1 MTTAQQFGYAL
12 PAGTDLIKYGDDA
25 ITQNANKSA
34 ELFTRAFGGDFT
46 PQPIPVGAD
55 LNTLGDGFWYARTA
69 SQSASVLNK
78 PAGQVDTPFEVFI
91 RTSNEGSFKYQLQEF
106 SGYSGARAGYWKRNT
121 SNATGTAYL
130 PWARLDNELV
140 SSTGLAGIANMLR
153 VQEFKDAMGPIK
165 TNGRAAVALRW
176 DHGLANFNAS
186 IRPLLEARNFKYA
199 LALSSRNFNAGEN
212 AGVTA
217 AMVNGWTLAEVWN
230 HGANSH
236 QDESSIA
243 GLTDQIVTGLT
254 ELQAAL
260 PAKKIWGYMVPGT
273 GGTGQGGFGGG
284 ANPEAFYKTLAGD
297 LILTNHA
304 VSSGSFPGTAR
315 RPLDG
320 EVRQGMAHFTMEAQ
334 TVARIK
340 LEVDNAIATGTGLQL
355 MMHPSLLNGTGYLT
369 TAQLTEVLDYIK
381 AKQDSGEIVVL
392 SPYEMMLADARQ
404 QIIVKEIAGRTVS
417 VWDYLNK
424 REQLIYGD
432 TGWRNIG
439 ADLINGVTASTALI
453 RREGNIVSLRISTM
467 SVPANTYFYN
477 LPSGFRRI
485 STRFYWGAIE
495 MLINSSGQIKP
506 NPPLTIAPGAY
517 FSEIQFYTD
526 EPWPS
531 SLPGVAA

>member
-34 ELFTRAFGGDFT
+34 ELFTRAFAGDFT

-55 LNTLGDGFWYARTA
+55 LNKLGDGFWYARTA

-78 PAGQVDTPFEVFI
+78 PAGQTDNPFEVEI
-91 RTSNEGSFKYQLQEF
+91 RTSNEGSFKYQVQEY

-121 SNATGTAYL
+121 SNATGSAFL

-153 VQEFKDAMGPIK
+153 VQEFKDAIGPIT
-165 TNGRAAVALRW
+165 TNGRAAVAFRW

-212 AGVTA
+212 AGVTPA
-217 AMVNGWTLAEVWN
+217 TVNGWTLAEVWN

-236 QDESSIA
+236 QDESSVA

-340 LEVDNAIATGTGLQL
+340 LEVDNAIATRTGLQL
-355 MMHPSLLNGTGYLT
+355 MMHPSLLNGSGYLT

-381 AKQDSGEIVVL
+381 AKQDSGDIVVL
-392 SPYEMMLADARQ
+392 SPYEMTVADASPEKSVLTRNITNLWDGGAGGGTVTLTRTGNMVELSVYGSTATAE
-404 QIIVKEIAGRTVS
+404 IIKLNPLPAGFRPPTNRIFGDPFYGS
-417 VWDYLNK
+417 SSAAE
-424 REQLIYGD
+424 RALIYS
-432 TGWRNIG
+432 TGRIDVFSTTEGANIYG
-439 ADLINGVTASTALI
+439 ALSWPTKD
-453 RREGNIVSLRISTM
+453 
-467 SVPANTYFYN
+467 
-477 LPSGFRRI
+477 
-485 STRFYWGAIE
+485 
-495 MLINSSGQIKP
+495 
-506 NPPLTIAPGAY
+506 
-517 FSEIQFYTD
+517 
-526 EPWPS
+526 PWPTV
-531 SLPGVAA
+531 LPGTPA